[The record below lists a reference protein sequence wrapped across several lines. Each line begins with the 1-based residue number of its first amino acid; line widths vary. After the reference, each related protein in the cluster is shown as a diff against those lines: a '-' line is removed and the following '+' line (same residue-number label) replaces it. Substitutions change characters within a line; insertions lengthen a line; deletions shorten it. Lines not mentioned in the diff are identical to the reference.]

1 MTEPPP
7 AFLRPRDPAFIGRDT
22 LIDDLRKRLSSGDR
36 VVLHGP
42 DGVGKSET
50 AAEYA
55 HRFAADYDKVLWVDA
70 GFSQLVDTTAE
81 AFGGVFRGRDRW
93 LLILDDLT
101 DPVDAL
107 PDGTGHILVTS
118 RTDRGWAGIAE
129 PVAVTPFA
137 RDESVGLL
145 RGRLPRLTAEDAE
158 QLADAA
164 GDLSL
169 GLRLAA
175 ATLAETAMA
184 PGAYLETLAGYAWE
198 AADGSALT
206 SAALV
211 AAAHL
216 QDADPAAADLLR
228 LCALLAPE
236 PIPPDL
242 FAAGGT
248 DGLPP
253 TLAAVAD
260 VVGLD
265 AAVERAARRIV
276 RFGLARDDSGLVVHA
291 TVQAAIRDAM
301 PPAAGAGSRV
311 RAERLLVAAQP
322 HAWGNIWQRHNWR
335 PFVPHLFA
343 VDPVATTDDELRR
356 LAAMTIQWLNAKAS
370 PLAAFRAGSY
380 LEQEYVNRHGPDD
393 RYALMIAAEVE
404 KARQKIH
411 GPG

>member
-1 MTEPPP
+1 MTEPPTNT
-7 AFLRPRDPAFIGRDT
+7 LRPRDPAFVGRDA
-22 LIDDLRKRLSSGDR
+22 LIDEVRARLDGGDR
-36 VVLHGP
+36 VVLFGP

-55 HRFAADYDKVLWVDA
+55 HRFGKDYDAILWLDA
-70 GFSQLVDTTAE
+70 GITHLVDTTAD
-81 AFGGVFRGRDRW
+81 AFRGHDRW
-93 LLILDDLT
+93 LLILDDLARLT
-101 DPVDAL
+101 DPL
-107 PDGTGHILVTS
+107 PTAAGKGAGHILVTS
-118 RTDRGWAGIAE
+118 RTDQGWAGIAE
-129 PVAVTPFA
+129 PVPVAPLA
-137 RDESVGLL
+137 RTESVGLL
-145 RGRLPRLTAEDAE
+145 RRRLPRLTAEDAE
-158 QLADAA
+158 ELADAV
-164 GDLSL
+164 GDLPL

-184 PGAYLETLAGYAWE
+184 PVAYLETLAGYAWE

-206 SAALV
+206 SAVLV

-242 FAAGGT
+242 FAAAGR

-265 AAVERAARRIV
+265 TAVERAARRIV
-276 RFGLARDDSGLVVHA
+276 RFGLARDDGGLVVHA

-335 PFVPHLFA
+335 PFVPHVFA

-411 GPG
+411 GTG

>member
-1 MTEPPP
+1 MTAPPP
-7 AFLRPRDPAFIGRDT
+7 AFLRPRDPAFVGRDA
-22 LIDDLRKRLSSGDR
+22 LIDDLRKRLDGGDR

-42 DGVGKSET
+42 DGVGKSEA

-55 HRFAADYDKVLWVDA
+55 HRFATDYDKVLWVDA
-70 GFSQLVDTTAE
+70 GITHLVDTTPE
-81 AFGGVFRGRDRW
+81 AFESAFRGRDRW

-101 DPVDAL
+101 EPVDAL
-107 PDGTGHILVTS
+107 PDGAGHILVTA
-118 RTDRGWAGIAE
+118 RTERGWAGIAE
-129 PVAVTPFA
+129 PVPVPPIA
-137 RDESVGLL
+137 RDEAVGLL
-145 RGRLPRLTAEDAE
+145 RGRLPRLTTEDAE

-164 GDLSL
+164 GDLPL

-236 PIPPDL
+236 PIPLEL
-242 FAAGGT
+242 FAAGGR

-276 RFGLARDDSGLVVHA
+276 RFGLARDDGGLVVHA
-291 TVQAAIRDAM
+291 TVQAAIREAM

-322 HAWGNIWQRHNWR
+322 HAWGNIWQRHDWR

-380 LEQEYVNRHGPDD
+380 LEQEYVNRHGRDD

-411 GPG
+411 GSG